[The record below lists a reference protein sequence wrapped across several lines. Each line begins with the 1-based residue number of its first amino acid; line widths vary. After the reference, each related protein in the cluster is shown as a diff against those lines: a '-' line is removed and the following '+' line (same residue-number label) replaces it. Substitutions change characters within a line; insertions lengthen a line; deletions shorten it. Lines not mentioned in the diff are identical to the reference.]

1 MGDIPNCSRRFLMV
15 FQKNEGWSK
24 QSITEEICCK
34 LLGQMEEINTGSAH
48 RRENCHEVKI

>member
-1 MGDIPNCSRRFLMV
+1 MGDVPNCSRRFLMV

-34 LLGQMEEINTGSAH
+34 LLGQMEEINTESAH